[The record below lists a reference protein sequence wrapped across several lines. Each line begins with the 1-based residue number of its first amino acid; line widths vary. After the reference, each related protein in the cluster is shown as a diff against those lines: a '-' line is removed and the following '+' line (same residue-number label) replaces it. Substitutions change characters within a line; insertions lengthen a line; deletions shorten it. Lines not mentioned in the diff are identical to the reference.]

1 MTTITV
7 LPDHLSI
14 RFSRIEKVL
23 GLVRDQSFPLA
34 SLTSAR
40 VEAVGLDAVRGIR
53 APGLGL
59 PGRWLVGT
67 WRGRGRTL
75 VSVRR
80 GEPAVV
86 VELTGQ
92 RFDRLVLGTH
102 EAADLVDRLGIGERA

>member
-1 MTTITV
+1 MTSIS
-7 LPDHLSI
+7 LLHDRLSI
-14 RFSRIEKVL
+14 RFTRTEKVL
-23 GLVRDQSFPLA
+23 GLVRDQSVPLA
-34 SLTSAR
+34 SVTSAR
-40 VEAVGLDAVRGIR
+40 VEAVGLDAVRGVR

-80 GEPAVV
+80 GEPALV

-92 RFDRLVLGTH
+92 RYDRLVLGTH
-102 EAADLVDRLGIGERA
+102 EAADLAGRLGAGQRA